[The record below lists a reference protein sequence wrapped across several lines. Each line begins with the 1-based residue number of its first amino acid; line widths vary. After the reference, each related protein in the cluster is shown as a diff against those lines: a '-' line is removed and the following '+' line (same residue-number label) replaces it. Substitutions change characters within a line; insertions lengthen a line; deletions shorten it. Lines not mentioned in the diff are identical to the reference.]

1 MNLAYL
7 LYQVLGWAALP
18 LAAPVVAA
26 RAAWDPRYRVGW
38 GQRFGTWGEVP
49 PGGVWV
55 HGASVGE
62 MRAVAPLLTLL
73 RDAGEHLVL
82 STTSPSGRDAAAAL
96 AGPGGTARLLPL
108 DLAPLVRRVL
118 RTCRPRALVVV
129 ETELW
134 PALLTEAAAAG
145 VPLLLVN
152 GRISDRALPRYHRVR
167 RWVGPLL
174 RRFAAIHAQSE
185 EDAGRFRAL
194 GAEAQR
200 VVVGGNLKY
209 DLPEPDSSS
218 TPTTALRRARAD
230 GWRPLVAGSTHPG
243 EECAV
248 AQAAAALRDGGHR
261 VGLVVAPRHL
271 ERVEDAARELAE
283 EGLSPV
289 RWSTLGEPREEG
301 ILSAF
306 RQDRPL
312 LVDTYGVLGDL
323 YGGADAAF
331 VGGTL
336 VPVGGHNLLEPL
348 NWGVATLFGPH
359 TENAREV
366 RDAVVERGVGFEV
379 ADAAELATAV
389 DRLWSEPEAAAAV
402 ARGAQKLF
410 AASRGAAARALAELQ
425 RLGAVGSG
433 D

>member
-1 MNLAYL
+1 MNLPYL
-7 LYQVLGWAALP
+7 LYQALGWAVLP
-18 LAAPVVAA
+18 LAAPVVAL
-26 RAAWDPRYRVGW
+26 RAARDPRYRVGW
-38 GQRFGTWGEVP
+38 GQRLGAWGDVP

-73 RDAGEHLVL
+73 RGAGAHLVL

-96 AGPGGTARLLPL
+96 AGLGGAARLLPL

-118 RTCRPRALVVV
+118 RACRPRALVVV

-152 GRISDRALPRYHRVR
+152 GRISDRALPRYRRVR
-167 RWVGPLL
+167 PWVGPLL
-174 RRFAAIHAQSE
+174 RRFAALHTQSE
-185 EDAGRFRAL
+185 EDAARLVAL
-194 GAEAQR
+194 GAAPDR

-209 DLPEPDSSS
+209 DLPEPDASAG
-218 TPTTALRRARAD
+218 PATALRRARAD

-243 EECAV
+243 EERAV
-248 AQAAAALRDGGHR
+248 AAAAAALRDGGHR

-271 ERVEDAARELAE
+271 ERLEDAARELGSG
-283 EGLSPV
+283 GLGPV
-289 RWSTLGEPREEG
+289 RWSALEEPREEG
-301 ILSAF
+301 ILAAF
-306 RQDRPL
+306 REGRAL
-312 LVDTYGVLGDL
+312 LVDAYGVLGEL

-336 VPVGGHNLLEPL
+336 VPVGGHNLLEPI

-366 RDAVVERGVGFEV
+366 RDALVERGLGTEVGS
-379 ADAAELATAV
+379 AAELAAAV
-389 DRLWSEPEAAAAV
+389 DRLWSEPDAAAAV
-402 ARGAQKLF
+402 ARGARQLF
-410 AASRGAAARALAELQ
+410 AASRGAAARALAELR
-425 RLGAVGSG
+425 RLGAVGTG
-433 D
+433 G